1 MVNYSLNK
9 TSVFL
14 KVTLNKDSLKKNCWS
29 NALMQSMI
37 LALMHNILA
46 KRVNEH
52 YNGEVWRDISITK
65 EVIPSESTG
74 KKKKNKR
81 TSISE
86 FI

>member
-1 MVNYSLNK
+1 
-9 TSVFL
+9 
-14 KVTLNKDSLKKNCWS
+14 
-29 NALMQSMI
+29 MQSMI

-52 YNGEVWRDISITK
+52 YNGEVWSDISITK

>member
-1 MVNYSLNK
+1 
-9 TSVFL
+9 
-14 KVTLNKDSLKKNCWS
+14 
-29 NALMQSMI
+29 MQSMI
-37 LALMHNILA
+37 LALIHNILA

-65 EVIPSESTG
+65 EVISSESTG
-74 KKKKNKR
+74 KKKNKR

>member
-14 KVTLNKDSLKKNCWS
+14 SGIKQRHLKKRNWWS

-52 YNGEVWRDISITK
+52 YNEEIWREISITRK
-65 EVIPSESTG
+65 WFQVKAQG
-74 KKKKNKR
+74 KKDKKDINY
-81 TSISE
+81 
-86 FI
+86 